1 MAAAY
6 VRLEREGLV
15 EIRARSGIYLAGEP
29 QPTADGQLHRLRRQ
43 WLEQVYNGGLAVGL
57 DSGQILR
64 IGAIVAEVE
73 RSRIPVL
80 VSDAAEGVSIA
91 EELRR
96 RMGINAE
103 VVTQPAGEE
112 IDTASFS
119 TAAIAICTP
128 WHAPTIARVAPQC
141 ISVPVTLSS
150 DVFKLLQAG
159 DGGLTLLVAADD
171 AQCEKIRVALNYFG
185 KDVLARTVLLP
196 AERVEPDT
204 FERFPFRKVVLWPG
218 ARLSGRAPE
227 TVRVHVPEQLIAQ
240 EMLDALRRAIL
251 DVALRRFT
259 TAAT

>member
-1 MAAAY
+1 M
-6 VRLEREGLV
+6 RLEREGLV
-15 EIRARSGIYLAGEP
+15 EIRARSGIYLAGEA

-43 WLEQVYNGGLAVGL
+43 WLEQVYNGGMAVGL

-73 RSRIPVL
+73 RSRSPVL

-91 EELRR
+91 EELHR
-96 RMGINAE
+96 RMGIRAE
-103 VVTQPAGEE
+103 VVTHPDGEE
-112 IDTASFS
+112 IAPSIFSAAS
-119 TAAIAICTP
+119 IAICTP
-128 WHAPTIARVAPQC
+128 WHVSAIARVAPQC

-150 DVFKLLQAG
+150 EVFKLLQAD
-159 DGGLTLLVAADD
+159 DGGLTLLVAADN

-196 AERVEPDT
+196 GERVEPDT

-218 ARLSGRAPE
+218 ARLNGRAPE
-227 TVRVHVPEQLIAQ
+227 TVGVHVPEQLIGQ

-259 TAAT
+259 ATAS